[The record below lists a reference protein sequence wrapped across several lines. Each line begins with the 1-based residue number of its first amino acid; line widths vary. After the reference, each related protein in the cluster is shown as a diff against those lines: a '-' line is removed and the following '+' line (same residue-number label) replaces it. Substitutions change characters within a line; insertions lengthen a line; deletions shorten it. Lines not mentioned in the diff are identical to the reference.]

1 MAQLLGDQRQ
11 SVMGIEKSEGVIV
24 CFTNPPPKKRL
35 TESATITGGGVEDWR
50 PPPYARLIKETQ
62 QLIQKAQ
69 RLLLS
74 AEHHIRESQRMIREE
89 GGLL

>member
-1 MAQLLGDQRQ
+1 MAQLLGDQRH
-11 SVMGIEKSEGVIV
+11 SVMEIEKSEGVIV

-74 AEHHIRESQRMIREE
+74 AEHHIRESQRMIHEE
-89 GGLL
+89 GDPL

>member
-1 MAQLLGDQRQ
+1 ME
-11 SVMGIEKSEGVIV
+11 IEKSEGVIA
-24 CFTNPPPKKRL
+24 CFTNPSPKKRL
-35 TESATITGGGVEDWR
+35 TESATITGGRVEDWR

-74 AEHHIRESQRMIREE
+74 AEHHIRESQRMIHEE
-89 GGLL
+89 GDPL

>member
-1 MAQLLGDQRQ
+1 MLYKPTA
-11 SVMGIEKSEGVIV
+11 EKE
-24 CFTNPPPKKRL
+24 TNR
-35 TESATITGGGVEDWR
+35 ECNHNWGGVEDWR

-74 AEHHIRESQRMIREE
+74 AEHHIRESQRMIHEE
-89 GGLL
+89 GDPL